1 MTQRSAPHESGQGHS
16 SGTSAGGLGSGAL
29 DKIDR
34 QIVAELG
41 RDGRLSMRTIADRVH
56 ISRTAAHTRVQQ
68 LVARGVITGFGAHVD
83 RKSLGLHVS
92 ALVVV
97 KIGDV
102 SWEEIAAQLTAL
114 PFVEKA
120 QAVSGDIDII
130 LTVSA
135 PDPEQLS
142 QAILRDIHSMK
153 GVVSTRS
160 HLILEEMQGHAPPA
174 SLDNSHS

>member
-1 MTQRSAPHESGQGHS
+1 MTQRSVPHESGQRRS
-16 SGTSAGGLGSGAL
+16 SGTATGAPGSGVL
-29 DKIDR
+29 DSIDR

-56 ISRTAAHTRVQQ
+56 ISRTAAHTRVQK
-68 LVARGVITGFGAHVD
+68 LVERGVITGFGVQVN

-102 SWEEIAAQLTAL
+102 SWTEIAAKLTAL

-153 GVVSTRS
+153 GVISTRS
-160 HLILEEMQGHAPPA
+160 HLILEEMQGHAPSA
-174 SLDNSHS
+174 SLDSWHR

>member
-1 MTQRSAPHESGQGHS
+1 MTPTPHP
-16 SGTSAGGLGSGAL
+16 GLDS
-29 DKIDR
+29 IDR
-34 QIVAELG
+34 QIIAELS
-41 RDGRLSMRTIADRVH
+41 RDARLSMRQLALQVH
-56 ISRTAAHTRVQQ
+56 ISRTAAHTRVQK
-68 LVARGVITGFGAHVD
+68 LIGHGVITGFGAQTD
-83 RKSLGLHVS
+83 RKSLGLNVS

-102 SWEEIAAQLTAL
+102 AWGKIAAQLAEL

-135 PDPEQLS
+135 PDHEQLS
-142 QAILRDIHSMK
+142 QAILRDIHTMP

-160 HLILEEMQGHAPPA
+160 HLILDEIIGHSPGAAPDA
-174 SLDNSHS
+174 WH